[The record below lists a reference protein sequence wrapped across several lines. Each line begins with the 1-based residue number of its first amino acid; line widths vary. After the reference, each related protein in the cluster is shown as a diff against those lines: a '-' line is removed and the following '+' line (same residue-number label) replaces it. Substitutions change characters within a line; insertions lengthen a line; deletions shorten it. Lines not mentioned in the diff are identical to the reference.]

1 MNKIKIINLPEIT
14 AADNTTYIPVSTGA
28 TNVTRK
34 ISAANLA
41 GFDNVSYLPQTK
53 TGTEMTQARTNIG
66 AASKSY
72 AEIEGN
78 LSIIYSADPLD
89 PNGDEVF
96 KIENSNTPG
105 EPDLTVNDFGYM
117 YLRKGI
123 YLAAGAD
130 IEGVTSDDFFNLK
143 DITSPVQAQ
152 LNSKAPAES
161 PTFTG
166 TTNFEGDVQVSEN
179 VIVDGDVRAYKN
191 MVDNWLQFGSGAK
204 IKIQTGM
211 NGGTPVYREFPATEL
226 SSSDLNGSN
235 YVMVYGTGTPE
246 ENAAELQ
253 AAYDTAK
260 TMPRYFGIITPEST
274 QTVYAGQTLHAVHL
288 NKYYKIITTKTGTYT
303 QILGSGNSVK
313 ITELQAK
320 STRTTVIVAP
330 GEYNFGASAF
340 VVDSPGIN
348 IVSLTG
354 KRDVLINSV
363 NVSSDWV
370 YVSGINC
377 REGSFVVSDNLP
389 NIVIENCEGRGVNS
403 FCGELQNGVNAS
415 GTFIDC
421 IGGNYSFA
429 SYGVASGKFIRCI
442 GGDYS
447 FGTEGTL
454 TGHFEDCKGKDY
466 SFGAN
471 SLINSNATFIKCK
484 GGVESFGSGGTI
496 SNSKFIDCEGGQG
509 SFGYQGTIH
518 SIAQFERCVGGNNSF
533 GTNGIASGKFVDCK
547 GGTYSFGG
555 TSQSTYDIKGDGEFI
570 RCVGGDYSFGNCP
583 FDDINSSAGAQK
595 FIDCIGGNYSFGFD
609 KDACGSYFRCIGGTN
624 SFGAGNGSSLQGKFY
639 YCVSGETTGMGG
651 LKFSCVIND
660 APAT

>member
-14 AADNTTYIPVSTGA
+14 AADNTTYIPVATGA
-28 TNVTRK
+28 TNTTRK

-41 GFDNVSYLPQTK
+41 GSNNVSYLPQEK
-53 TGTEMTQARTNIG
+53 SGMEMTQARANIG
-66 AASKSY
+66 AAAKSY
-72 AEIEGN
+72 ATIEDN
-78 LSIIYSADPLD
+78 LTIAYSSDPLD

-96 KIENSNTPG
+96 KIENLDN
-105 EPDLTVNDFGYM
+105 PDGPDVTVDDWGYM

-143 DITSPVQAQ
+143 DITSPVQDQ
-152 LNSKAPAES
+152 LDSKAPAES

-179 VIVDGDVRAYKN
+179 VTVDGDVRAYKN
-191 MVDNWLQFGSGAK
+191 IVDSWLQFGAGAK

-226 SSSDLNGSN
+226 SSSDLNGTQ

-253 AAYDTAK
+253 AAYNEAK
-260 TMPRYFGIITPEST
+260 TMPRYLGTLSSTTPIQMYKGQIYSIFTGSYLYEKVIEDKIFNPFNTTGNTVRVDESE
-274 QTVYAGQTLHAVHL
+274 AES
-288 NKYYKIITTKTGTYT
+288 I
-303 QILGSGNSVK
+303 
-313 ITELQAK
+313 
-320 STRTTVIVAP
+320 RTTVIVAP
-330 GEYNFGASAF
+330 GEYNFGSSGF
-340 VVDSPGIN
+340 TLNTSRIDVK
-348 IVSLTG
+348 SLTG
-354 KRDVLINSV
+354 KKDVLVNTV
-363 NVSSDWV
+363 NVQSDYC
-370 YVSGINC
+370 YVAGINC
-377 REGSFVVSDNLP
+377 REGSFVVSDNLS

-403 FCGELQNGVNAS
+403 FCGEFQNGVTAS

-421 IGGNYSFA
+421 IGGDYSFA

-466 SFGAN
+466 SFGEN
-471 SLINSNATFIKCK
+471 GLINSNATFIRCE
-484 GGVESFGSGGTI
+484 GGIESFGSGGTI
-496 SNSKFIDCEGGQG
+496 SNSKFIDCEGNQG
-509 SFGYQGTIH
+509 SFGYNGTIH
-518 SIAQFERCVGGNNSF
+518 NVAQFIRCSGGDYSF
-533 GTNGIASGKFVDCK
+533 GSEGVASGKFIDCK
-547 GGTYSFGG
+547 GGIYSFGG
-555 TSQSTYDIKGDGEFI
+555 TSQSIYSIKGDGEFI

-609 KDACGSYFRCIGGTN
+609 KDASGSYFRCIGGTN
-624 SFGAGNGSSLQGKFY
+624 AFGAGDGSSIQGKFY
-639 YCVSGETTGMGG
+639 YCVGGENTSMGG
-651 LKFSCVIND
+651 LRFSCVIND